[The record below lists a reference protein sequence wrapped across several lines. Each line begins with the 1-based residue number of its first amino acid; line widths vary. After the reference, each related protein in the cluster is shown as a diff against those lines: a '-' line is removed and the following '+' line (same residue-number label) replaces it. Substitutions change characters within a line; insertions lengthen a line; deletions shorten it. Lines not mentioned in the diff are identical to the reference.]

1 MTTEPTEAT
10 DSADSADSAGSV
22 GGSGN
27 AGAAGSA
34 TNDDDLITAWG
45 LVHEA
50 MSVIQPKLLGGIT
63 PDGRDMAGPWFEV
76 LIRLQRTP
84 GHRLPMSRLA
94 REVSLSTGG
103 FTKLADRLEREGYLA
118 RENCASDRRVVY
130 AVLTD
135 RGLDFIGQARTR
147 HVERLREHVLGPLG
161 EDGVRQL
168 AAIARTLRDSSCC

>member
-1 MTTEPTEAT
+1 MTTQPTQA
-10 DSADSADSAGSV
+10 
-22 GGSGN
+22 
-27 AGAAGSA
+27 AAGGTPSG
-34 TNDDDLITAWG
+34 DELITAWG
-45 LVHEA
+45 LLHEA
-50 MSVIQPKLLGGIT
+50 LNAIQPKLLGGIT

-103 FTKLADRLEREGYLA
+103 FTKLADRLEREGYLE

-135 RGLDFIGQARTR
+135 KGREFIGEARDR

-168 AAIARTLRDSSCC
+168 TTIARTLRDSACC

>member
-1 MTTEPTEAT
+1 MSRQSEQ
-10 DSADSADSAGSV
+10 
-22 GGSGN
+22 
-27 AGAAGSA
+27 AAPEQALG
-34 TNDDDLITAWG
+34 DDDLITAWG

-50 MSVIQPKLLGGIT
+50 MTAVEPKLLGGIT

-103 FTKLADRLEREGYLA
+103 FTKLADRLEREGYLERA
-118 RENCASDRRVVY
+118 NCASDRRIVY

-135 RGLDFIGQARTR
+135 KGLDFIGKARTK
-147 HVERLREHVLGPLG
+147 HVERLRAHVLRPLG
-161 EDGVRQL
+161 EDGVRRL
-168 AAIARTLRDSSCC
+168 AAIARTLRDSSCS

>member
-1 MTTEPTEAT
+1 MTAGTTGARPDTGAEPP
-10 DSADSADSAGSV
+10 S
-22 GGSGN
+22 
-27 AGAAGSA
+27 
-34 TNDDDLITAWG
+34 DDDLITAWG

-50 MSVIQPKLLGGIT
+50 VNALQPALLGGVT

-103 FTKLADRLEREGYLA
+103 FTKLADRLEREGYLE
-118 RENCASDRRVVY
+118 RESCDSDRRVVY
-130 AVLTD
+130 ATLTET
-135 RGLDFIGQARTR
+135 GLAFIGEVRVK

-161 EDGVRQL
+161 SDGVRQL
-168 AAIARTLRDSSCC
+168 AALARTLRDSACH

>member
-1 MTTEPTEAT
+1 MSTQQTGTATGAGTEP
-10 DSADSADSAGSV
+10 S
-22 GGSGN
+22 
-27 AGAAGSA
+27 
-34 TNDDDLITAWG
+34 DDDLITAWG

-50 MSVIQPKLLGGIT
+50 MNTVQPRLLGGIT
-63 PDGRDMAGPWFEV
+63 PDGKDMAGPWFEV

-103 FTKLADRLEREGYLA
+103 FTKLADRLESEGYLE

-135 RGLDFIGQARTR
+135 KGLDFIGKARTK
-147 HVERLREHVLGPLG
+147 HVERLREYVLGPLG
-161 EDGVRQL
+161 GDGVRRL
-168 AAIARTLRDSSCC
+168 ADIARTLRDSSCC

>member
-1 MTTEPTEAT
+1 MTTEPMEAT
-10 DSADSADSAGSV
+10 GGASGAGDA
-22 GGSGN
+22 GG
-27 AGAAGSA
+27 A
-34 TNDDDLITAWG
+34 TSDDDLITAWG

-50 MSVIQPKLLGGIT
+50 MNVVQPKLLGGIT
-63 PDGRDMAGPWFEV
+63 PDGKDMAGPWFEV

-103 FTKLADRLEREGYLA
+103 FTKLADRLEREGYLE

-135 RGLDFIGQARTR
+135 SGLDFIGQARTR

-161 EDGVRQL
+161 EDGVRRL